1 MSAHCDLI
9 EQPVTV
15 AEPPA
20 ADPYAAALEFLYSRI
35 NYERTPPDPFAS
47 GAFKLDRMRELLRR
61 LGDPQLRIPAVHVAG
76 TKGKGSTCAMIA
88 AMLQSSGRRV
98 GLFTS
103 PHLHRFEERMVVNGV
118 APPAARVVELVR
130 EVRGVCEEL
139 SQRGAEW
146 SPTFFEVTTAMAWR
160 YFEQEQAEIAVL
172 EVGLGGRL
180 DATNVCSPLVTLITS
195 ISLDHTQLL
204 GDTVGQ
210 IAREKAGIVKP
221 GVPVISGALQ
231 PDARDAIAEAA
242 ADAAAPLF
250 ELGAGIRCF
259 DVAPAAGEQAV
270 PPHWKFSVETPRRTH
285 RGLTAPLRGQHQV
298 DNAALAVAAIDGL
311 QALGYSVGPHWMDGL
326 SAVNWPLR
334 IEVLH
339 RNPTVIVDAAHNE
352 ASIAA
357 LIETLRSVRARRRT
371 LVFGTSRDKDAAA
384 MLRRIAGEFDEVILT
399 QYLSNPRALS
409 VEELAA
415 IAASLPLE
423 RCQSEP
429 TPDAAWR
436 AALDGSRAEDLVCVT
451 GSFFLAAEVRKT
463 ILAPR

>member
-1 MSAHCDLI
+1 VNCDLV
-9 EQPVTV
+9 EQPVSV

-35 NYERTPPDPFAS
+35 NYERTPPDPFSS
-47 GAFKLDRMRELLRR
+47 GAFKLDRMRELLRL
-61 LGDPQLRIPAVHVAG
+61 LGNPQLRLPAVHVAG

-118 APPAARVVELVR
+118 APPAARVVELVSEAR
-130 EVRGVCEEL
+130 EICEEL
-139 SQRGAEW
+139 SLRGPEW

-160 YFEQEQAEIAVL
+160 FFEQEGAEIAVL

-221 GVPVISGALQ
+221 GVPVLSGAWQ
-231 PDARDAIAEAA
+231 PEARAAIIAA
-242 ADAAAPLF
+242 AAAAAAPLV

-259 DVAPAAGEQAV
+259 DIAPAAAEQAV
-270 PPHWKFSVETPRRTH
+270 PQHWRFSVETPWRTH
-285 RGLTAPLRGQHQV
+285 RELSAPLRGRHQV
-298 DNAALAVAAIDGL
+298 DNAALAVAAVDAL
-311 QALGYSVGPHWMDGL
+311 QATGFDVDPRWIAGL

-357 LIETLRSVRARRRT
+357 LIETLRSVSARRRT

-384 MLRRIAGEFDEVILT
+384 MLRRVAGEFDEVILT
-399 QYLSNPRALS
+399 QYLSNPRALP
-409 VEELAA
+409 VDELAG
-415 IAASLPLE
+415 IAESLRLE
-423 RCQSEP
+423 HCRMEP
-429 TPDAAWR
+429 TPKAAWQ
-436 AALDGSRAEDLVCVT
+436 AALDGRHAEDLVCVT
-451 GSFFLAAEVRKT
+451 GSFFLAAEVREM
-463 ILAPR
+463 ILAAE